1 MLLFLLQRIEKRQ
14 AGGDFGLQTILELGL
29 KYVPVLF
36 NAFFGGGGGAQ
47 QQTTDRIEELDLKAS
62 SFLYLAYWAHPKKQ
76 SIADLLYFLPFNLIL
91 QEEDPFAW
99 PTLLSMGIKIAL
111 ALFTS
116 ATSGGIDKADV
127 SPTQVYTFIKYHYI
141 LYFLYEHAWHL
152 LHATTMRVTALV
164 SPTTTAAAAR
174 NFFFLL
180 KIEKLIFLL
189 STFFLTRKYCY
200 KNNFWICY
208 KLFKTTFKTA
218 ILGQCCKSDKSGGLF

>member
-1 MLLFLLQRIEKRQ
+1 MKRRKYQSTSEAVFLLVLVLSGTFSAGLARELPPKQQPLRSLQRIEKRQ

-127 SPTQVYTFIKYHYI
+127 SPTQ
-141 LYFLYEHAWHL
+141 
-152 LHATTMRVTALV
+152 
-164 SPTTTAAAAR
+164 
-174 NFFFLL
+174 
-180 KIEKLIFLL
+180 
-189 STFFLTRKYCY
+189 
-200 KNNFWICY
+200 
-208 KLFKTTFKTA
+208 A
-218 ILGQCCKSDKSGGLF
+218 ILGTVISALTGSEDPSEVALMAKQASEVINMLVTLVEALGTSFSSWKDRN